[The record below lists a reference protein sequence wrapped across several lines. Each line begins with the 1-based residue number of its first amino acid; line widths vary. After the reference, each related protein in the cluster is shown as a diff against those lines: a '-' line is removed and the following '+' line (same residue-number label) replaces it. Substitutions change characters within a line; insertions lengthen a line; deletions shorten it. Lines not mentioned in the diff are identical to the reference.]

1 MRRFYVYLAISL
13 FFFASSIS
21 LTYCFVWFTKNVK
34 TSMPTNPSINPPL
47 LVSSNSVKTKPVDDQ
62 QAFSS
67 QFCGESSWQSSDYT
81 GPQKNWHD
89 QVAMV
94 RSTIYGLNNI
104 KVESDEPR
112 IPSCA
117 KPLLTKLKHE
127 LRDLIGLTLNDYKE
141 TDDPKRLQK
150 LVIDRLKKG
159 GIRINSDVDDV
170 WAEDIA
176 NILFPYGDIEDIEIK
191 HPNNHPELL
200 AVTTTI
206 SIGSTTDTSFYI
218 YKTAKEHKE
227 LAFNFEAQNYDQ
239 MDKAHLE
246 LSYRFSPSG
255 KNGDFFLFI
264 ADIKPW
270 FVSCWHSIR
279 FCVFKF
285 EDNLFEHKEI
295 YSGAHEIYLCG
306 EPPAYKMLLTKKGF
320 TLKFSGDYKDSK
332 DPYKAVKLS
341 FKVNGNSVT
350 IFKENK
356 PVKPHVRN
364 KNSY

>member
-1 MRRFYVYLAISL
+1 
-13 FFFASSIS
+13 
-21 LTYCFVWFTKNVK
+21 
-34 TSMPTNPSINPPL
+34 MPTNLSINPPL
-47 LVSSNSVKTKPVDDQ
+47 LVSSNNVKINPVDDQ

-67 QFCGESSWQSSDYT
+67 QFCGKSNWQSSDYT
-81 GPQKNWHD
+81 GPQKNWQD
-89 QVAMV
+89 QVARV

-127 LRDLIGLTLNDYKE
+127 LRDLIGLTLNDYKK

-159 GIRINSDVDDV
+159 GIRINSNVDEV
-170 WAEDIA
+170 WADDIVD
-176 NILFPYGDIEDIEIK
+176 ILFPYGDIEDIEIK

-218 YKTAKEHKE
+218 YKTVKEHRE

-239 MDKAHLE
+239 MNGAHLE
-246 LSYRFSPSG
+246 LRYLFSPSG
-255 KNGDFFLFI
+255 NNGDFFLFI
-264 ADIKPW
+264 ADITPW
-270 FVSCWHSIR
+270 FISNWHSIR
-279 FCVFKF
+279 FSVFKF
-285 EDNLFEHKEI
+285 ENNLTEYKEI
-295 YSGAHEIYLCG
+295 YSGDHEIYLGG
-306 EPPAYKMLLTKKGF
+306 EPPVYRMLLTKEGF
-320 TLKFSGDYKDSK
+320 TLKFSGDFEDSEN
-332 DPYKAVKLS
+332 PWKAVKLS

-350 IFKENK
+350 LFKENK
-356 PVKPHVRN
+356 PIKPQ
-364 KNSY
+364 